1 MGWKP
6 ERPVRRRVIQ
16 SKGWALLS
24 TPSTTSW
31 PWEGRER
38 PSSPAG
44 AHLSVTPTPS
54 GILLHL
60 LSQDSPSTEIR
71 PRHSDA
77 VSCVGWLAAPLSLG
91 RPALGPKAISQT
103 GSQQTAGQSALPN
116 VTSDSVLSL
125 NLWPSRPRSRGCPGI
140 AGLGR
145 IQPRVTRESPT
156 GARSSGA
163 RNGQGPALLPCS
175 WDGGRGV

>member
-1 MGWKP
+1 M
-6 ERPVRRRVIQ
+6 
-16 SKGWALLS
+16 
-24 TPSTTSW
+24 
-31 PWEGRER
+31 
-38 PSSPAG
+38 SP
-44 AHLSVTPTPS
+44 PPPS

-60 LSQDSPSTEIR
+60 LSRDSPSREIR

-125 NLWPSRPRSRGCPGI
+125 NLWPSRPRSRGCRGI

-145 IQPRVTRESPT
+145 IQPRVTRDHRVSHRSQELRGSKWSRPSFAALQLGRREESLEALT
-156 GARSSGA
+156 W
-163 RNGQGPALLPCS
+163 QGGLGS
-175 WDGGRGV
+175 FFFFF